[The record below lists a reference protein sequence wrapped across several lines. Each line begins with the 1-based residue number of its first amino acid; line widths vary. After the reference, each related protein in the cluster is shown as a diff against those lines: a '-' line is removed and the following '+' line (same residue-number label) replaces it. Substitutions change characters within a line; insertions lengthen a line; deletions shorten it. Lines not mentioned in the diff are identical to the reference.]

1 MFKKLTLSIVFQ
13 FFELNYFLTLRR
25 KGGKE
30 EGRKE
35 VWGHERQG
43 TFWGLQLDRPPSQT
57 ISLMKTTLKQHE
69 GINFLKGINKT
80 HKKKSKKG
88 QEWIQ
93 LFTTWTGNGTRQG

>member
-35 VWGHERQG
+35 RSLGARKAGDILGTAVRQASIPDHFSHENHPE
-43 TFWGLQLDRPPSQT
+43 TA
-57 ISLMKTTLKQHE
+57 
-69 GINFLKGINKT
+69 
-80 HKKKSKKG
+80 
-88 QEWIQ
+88 
-93 LFTTWTGNGTRQG
+93 

>member
-30 EGRKE
+30 EGTKE

-57 ISLMKTTLKQHE
+57 LSLMKTTLKQRE

-80 HKKKSKKG
+80 HKKKSKTG